1 MKIFKVTFVLCVMM
15 SVATNTA
22 WAKNSFRIVTDQWPP
37 YVYLENDK
45 VVGIDVE
52 IALAVL
58 KRIGIKG
65 NINLLPWKRSLTL
78 VKNLEADAILSAA
91 ITNDRKQFLN
101 FPLEPISRGATVF
114 FQRKPR
120 NIIADGL
127 DDLDGLK
134 VGAMLGYK
142 YCDEL
147 DRSPVLLSA
156 SRVASLDQSFNMLMS
171 DRIDVVVESDAVGMY
186 KIKEM
191 GLLDKISIVNNSSY
205 CSVGNFLAF
214 AKKPGSKVLAE
225 NFSAEL
231 IKFKTTDE
239 YKEILTK
246 YGMEVN

>member
-1 MKIFKVTFVLCVMM
+1 MNFVKVTFVLCVMI
-15 SVATNTA
+15 SVAINTA

-45 VVGIDVE
+45 IVGIDVD

-58 KRIGIKG
+58 KRIGIKA

-78 VKNLEADAILSAA
+78 VKNLGADAILSAA
-91 ITNDRKQFLN
+91 ITDDRKQFLY
-101 FPLEPISRGATVF
+101 FPSEPISSGATVF

-120 NIIADGL
+120 NIITNGLDGL
-127 DDLDGLK
+127 NGLK

-147 DRSPVLLSA
+147 DRSPVLLGA
-156 SRVASLDQSFNMLMS
+156 SRVASLDQIFNMLMS
-171 DRIDVVVESDAVGMY
+171 DRIDLVVESEAVGMY

-191 GLLDKISIVNNSSY
+191 GLLDEISIVNNSSN

-214 AKKPGSKVLAE
+214 AKNPGSKVLAE
-225 NFSAEL
+225 KFSAEL
-231 IKFKTTDE
+231 IKFKMTDE
-239 YKEILTK
+239 YKEILAK